1 MAVMSVAGLF
11 CFGLRPEPVNFV
23 LEGQFASLEGDDFGI
38 VYGRAGECFIDALLN
53 LTVTLLKF
61 RKVGR

>member
-1 MAVMSVAGLF
+1 MAAGSVAGLF
-11 CFGLRPEPVNFV
+11 FRVRPEPVNFV
-23 LEGQFASLEGDDFGI
+23 LEGQFAPLEGDDFRI
-38 VYGRAGECFIDALLN
+38 VYGWAGECFIDALLN